1 MMMMKK
7 INYCRNMCH
16 QRTIRHQLYE
26 LLQLYNIC
34 PRDTKTLNE
43 LNDDDFENEDYTK
56 SM

>member
-1 MMMMKK
+1 
-7 INYCRNMCH
+7 MCH